1 MAKLSIPAGFVA
13 LSVVAGPVICSAQ
26 TAPAPPMQLR
36 VTVTQVKPEM
46 INEWID
52 LQKSEV
58 APALKKAGVKSRT
71 VYSSGLFGTA
81 GEYVLISPIE
91 KWADFDA
98 GNPLAKALGPE
109 GAARLGE
116 KLRKCVMG
124 SHSYLITRLADL
136 SNVTQEPPAMIIS
149 TRIRVPPNHSA
160 EFQNLVKT
168 EILPVYKKANVSFLV
183 SSRGLGGNPSD
194 VTLSSG
200 LNKFADMEGGSP
212 LVKALGQEGFQKL
225 AIKATALG
233 TVIDQVLRVRVNDLS
248 F

>member
-1 MAKLSIPAGFVA
+1 
-13 LSVVAGPVICSAQ
+13 
-26 TAPAPPMQLR
+26 MQLR

-46 INEWID
+46 LNEWID

-58 APALKKAGVKSRT
+58 VPALKKAGVKSRT

-81 GEYVLISPIE
+81 GEYVLIAPIE
-91 KWADFDA
+91 KFADFDA

-116 KLRKCVMG
+116 KLRKCVVE

-136 SNVTQEPPAMIIS
+136 SNDTQQPPAMIVS
-149 TRIRVPPNHSA
+149 TRLRVPPNHSA

-168 EILPVYKKANVSFLV
+168 EILPIYKKANVSLLV
-183 SSRGLGGNPSD
+183 SARGLGGNPSD

-200 LNKFADMEGGSP
+200 LNKFADLDGGST
-212 LVKALGQEGFQKL
+212 LVKALGQDGFQKL

>member
-1 MAKLSIPAGFVA
+1 MTKLSVPAGVVV
-13 LSVVAGPVICSAQ
+13 LSFAVGPTIGSAQ
-26 TAPAPPMQLR
+26 MPSPPMQSR

-46 INEWID
+46 LTEWVD

-58 APALKKAGVKSRT
+58 VPALKKAGVKSRT

-91 KWADFDA
+91 KFADFDG
-98 GNPLAKALGPE
+98 GNPIAKALGPE
-109 GAARLGE
+109 GAARLNE
-116 KLRKCVMG
+116 KLRKCIVG

-136 SNVTQEPPAMIIS
+136 SNATEQPPAMIVT

-160 EFQNLVKT
+160 EFQNLVKS
-168 EILPVYKKANVSFLV
+168 EILPVYKKANISLTVSA
-183 SSRGLGGNPSD
+183 RGLGGNPGD

-200 LNKFADMEGGSP
+200 LNKLADMDGGTP
-212 LVKALGQEGFQKL
+212 LVKALGQDGFQKL

-233 TVIDQVLRVRVNDLS
+233 TLIDQVLRVRVNDLS